1 MKIKILIGL
10 ILIAGIAA
18 LIIVNLT
25 SRDEGVEVQTE
36 KVFRDDITETVTG
49 NGKIY
54 PETEVKISARVA
66 GKITSITVEEG
77 DTVRSG
83 QVLVTLEQEQYQATL
98 DRAEFALTEAE
109 ANLTLAKNELKRAK
123 ELYEKDLTSA
133 STLETARAKYDQA
146 LSQMQQR
153 KASVK
158 EAKDALAWTVLSTP
172 IHGVVIQKNKEVG
185 EVALGSQFQ
194 EDVILVIADLKGMEA
209 RVEVNENDI
218 IDVKLGDSAEVE
230 IDAFPDT
237 TFKGIVSEI
246 SNSAKTEGLGTVEEV
261 TNFEVKIRLLDK
273 LPSFR
278 PGMSATADIATETH
292 QDVLNVP
299 IQSVTV
305 RERRTLEKKRGI
317 EEKNGKDKED
327 ESLISKKEKRKKKK
341 DEDLM
346 EVVFV
351 VNEGI
356 AEMRPVKIGI
366 SDDNYYEAISGVEEG
381 EEVVTGPFRVLSR
394 TLKDGQKVKV
404 NNKKK
409 RKSRNE

>member
-1 MKIKILIGL
+1 
-10 ILIAGIAA
+10 
-18 LIIVNLT
+18 
-25 SRDEGVEVQTE
+25 VQTE

-83 QVLVTLEQEQYQATL
+83 QVLVTLEQEQYKATL
-98 DRAEFALTEAE
+98 TKAEYALTEAE
-109 ANLTLAKNELKRAK
+109 ANLTLAKNELKRTK
-123 ELYEKDLTSA
+123 ELYEKNLTSA
-133 STLETARAKYDQA
+133 ATLETAQAKYDQA
-146 LSQMQQR
+146 LSLMQQR

-158 EAKDALAWTVLSTP
+158 EAQDALAWTVLSTP

-218 IDVKLGDSAEVE
+218 IDVNLGDSAEVE

-261 TNFEVKIRLLDK
+261 TNFEVKIRLLNK

-292 QDVLNVP
+292 HDVLNVP

-305 RERRTLEKKRGI
+305 RERKTLEKKRGM
-317 EEKNGKDKED
+317 EEKNRKEKEE
-327 ESLISKKEKRKKKK
+327 ESIASKKKKRKKKK

-351 VNEGI
+351 VNDGI
-356 AEMRPVKIGI
+356 AEMHPVKIGI
-366 SDDNYYEAISGVEEG
+366 SDDNYYEAISGLEEG
-381 EEVVTGPFRVLSR
+381 EEVITGPFRVLSR